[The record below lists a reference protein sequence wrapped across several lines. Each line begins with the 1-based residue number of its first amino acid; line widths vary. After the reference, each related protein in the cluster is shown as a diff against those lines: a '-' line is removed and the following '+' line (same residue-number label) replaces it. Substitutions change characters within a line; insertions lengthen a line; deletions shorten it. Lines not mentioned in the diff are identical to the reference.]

1 MRPLPLLPP
10 AVPVLEPDVPE
21 LKLFMASVIAERVT
35 QEEPLLSEIV
45 GNVSG
50 NVDWWL
56 DHQDQ
61 CVHLKCTLN
70 GSIVGVVLVKEFWN
84 LCSLFVSPSLQGRGL
99 GRSLLAAAVD
109 TCRGRSP
116 KGAIWL
122 NSSPNAVAFYERAG
136 FVARESNQPMPRGF
150 KPMQLPLGEAA
161 SDPAVDAP
169 AG

>member
-10 AVPVLEPDVPE
+10 LVPVVDSDVAE

-35 QEEPLLSEIV
+35 REEPLLSEIV

-56 DHQDQ
+56 AHPDD
-61 CVHLKCTLN
+61 CVHLKCMVN

-84 LCSLFVSPSLQGRGL
+84 LSSLFVSPSLEKRGL
-99 GRSLLAAAVD
+99 GSYLMAAAIEA
-109 TCRGRSP
+109 CRGKSP

-122 NSSPNAVAFYERAG
+122 NASPNAVAFYERVG
-136 FVARESNQPMPRGF
+136 FTPRESSQPMPAGF
-150 KPMQLPLGEAA
+150 KPMQLPLDQETTR
-161 SDPAVDAP
+161 
-169 AG
+169 